1 MLTFAKK
8 HDMEKFTVCVY
19 GLQELAT
26 CYFPGSTPQS
36 ASHRLR
42 SWMRTD
48 RLSEALEEAGYVPGQ
63 RLLTPKQVAVIVD
76 HIGEP

>member
-8 HDMEKFTVCVY
+8 HDMEKFTVRVY

-36 ASHRLR
+36 ASHR
-42 SWMRTD
+42 
-48 RLSEALEEAGYVPGQ
+48 
-63 RLLTPKQVAVIVD
+63 KQVAVIVD

>member
-1 MLTFAKK
+1 
-8 HDMEKFTVCVY
+8 MEKFTVRVY

-48 RLSEALEEAGYVPGQ
+48 RLSEAVEEAGYVPGPRQ
-63 RLLTPKQVAVIVD
+63 LTPKQDADIVEQ
-76 HIGEP
+76 IGEP